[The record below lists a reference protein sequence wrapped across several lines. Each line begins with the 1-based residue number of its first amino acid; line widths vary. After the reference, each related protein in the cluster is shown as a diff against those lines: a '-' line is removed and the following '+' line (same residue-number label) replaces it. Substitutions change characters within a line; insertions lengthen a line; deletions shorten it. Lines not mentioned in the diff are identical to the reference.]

1 MISQNIGVLGL
12 LIVAETESVIYVAM
26 IMPVG

>member
-12 LIVAETESVIYVAM
+12 LIVAATEAVIYVAM